1 MIRRACDSGN
11 RPMKRSALYSLHR
24 RAGATFAEYSGW
36 ELPAFFVSPEL
47 EAVQLRRSAGLADIS
62 HSAKFDLRSH
72 PGLEAWHLGAKH
84 YLIVGEP
91 MLAPPTGAIDLTS
104 VYATLRLVGPE
115 SRNVLG
121 KLTSLNLS
129 EKALPNLNCAQA
141 SLAHVPGIFLR
152 QDIGSIPAF
161 HLLITRD
168 YAESIWE
175 AILDAGHQF
184 HLCPCGLETF
194 RWLQN

>member
-1 MIRRACDSGN
+1 
-11 RPMKRSALYSLHR
+11 MKRSALYSLHR

-47 EAVQLRRSAGLADIS
+47 EAVQIRMSAGLADIS
-62 HSAKFDLRSH
+62 HSVKFNLRSH
-72 PGLEAWHLGAKH
+72 SGHEAWRLAAKH
-84 YLIVGEP
+84 YLVVGDG
-91 MLAPPTGAIDLTS
+91 LLVAPTGAIDVTS
-104 VYATLRLVGPE
+104 VYANLRLVGPE
-115 SRNVLG
+115 SRNVLS
-121 KLTSLNLS
+121 KLTSLNLN
-129 EKALPNLNCAQA
+129 ENALPNLNCAQA
-141 SLAHVPGIFLR
+141 NLADVPGIFLR

-184 HLCPCGLETF
+184 HLYPCGLEAF
-194 RWLQN
+194 GSLQN